1 MGASAE
7 TLSQVA
13 SLKSD
18 VATLSATEVSVLQ
31 AFASGFSRD
40 EIAALL
46 HLSSRTVGHA
56 LTAAKEKLG
65 ARSLVHAAVMF
76 ALCAYLE
83 V

>member
-7 TLSQVA
+7 TRSDVA
-13 SLKSD
+13 SLESD
-18 VATLSATEVSVLQ
+18 IATLSATEEEVLQ
-31 AFASGFSRD
+31 AFASGFSRG

-56 LTAAKEKLG
+56 LTVAKEKLG

-76 ALCAYLE
+76 ALYVSLD
-83 V
+83 

>member
-1 MGASAE
+1 MGAPAE
-7 TLSQVA
+7 TPRHVACDLS
-13 SLKSD
+13 D
-18 VATLSATEVSVLQ
+18 ITTLSATEENVLQ
-31 AFASGFSRD
+31 AYASGFSRD

-76 ALCAYLE
+76 ALYVSLD
-83 V
+83 